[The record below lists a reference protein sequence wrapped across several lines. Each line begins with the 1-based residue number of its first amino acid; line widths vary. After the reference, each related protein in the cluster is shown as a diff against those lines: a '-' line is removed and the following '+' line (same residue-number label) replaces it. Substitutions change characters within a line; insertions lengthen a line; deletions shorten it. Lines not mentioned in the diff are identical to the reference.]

1 MTKAQME
8 GDSSHDWSFENN
20 DDGEMHFDVD
30 SENNVRPLLTQ
41 EALVDRSM
49 QTSTHGK
56 PPEFFFRGPDRGVW
70 GVEIIHDDDCT
81 NPLPAAFQV
90 FPMHC
95 SSAFQ
100 NTRAIFDPIF
110 LGLRVPERV

>member
-49 QTSTHGK
+49 QTSTH
-56 PPEFFFRGPDRGVW
+56 W
-70 GVEIIHDDDCT
+70 
-81 NPLPAAFQV
+81 L
-90 FPMHC
+90 
-95 SSAFQ
+95 
-100 NTRAIFDPIF
+100 
-110 LGLRVPERV
+110 